1 VKVWNAVDYHR
12 RSAPQFAW
20 GVRVL
25 ERIELRG
32 DEHALDAGCGSG
44 RLTAEL
50 ANRLP
55 HGCAVGC
62 DLSENMTRE
71 AARLLGG
78 GSAVVCADLLDL
90 PFAATFDLVFS
101 TATFHWVKDHSRL
114 FKSLL
119 RVLKPGGRLE
129 AQCGGERNLYHVH
142 RRALALAATRAFRPH
157 FATWTEPW
165 EFAGPATT
173 TRRLRDAGFGFAR
186 CWREPAPTT
195 FPDAESYRGFLDTV
209 VMRPFLAHLS
219 TADLRASFLDALTDA
234 ASHDDPPFT
243 LDYWRLNITA
253 EKV

>member
-1 VKVWNAVDYHR
+1 VKEWNAVDYHR

-20 GVRVL
+20 GMRVL
-25 ERIELRG
+25 ERIALRG

-50 ANRLP
+50 AKRLP
-55 HGCAVGC
+55 RGRVVGC

-71 AARLLGG
+71 AARTLGG
-78 GSAVVCADLLDL
+78 RHEVVCANLLNL
-90 PFAATFDLVFS
+90 PFSAAFDLVFS

-114 FKSLL
+114 FRGLL
-119 RVLKPGGRLE
+119 HVLKPGGRLE
-129 AQCGGERNLYHVH
+129 AQCGGERNLFRVH
-142 RRALALAATRAFRPH
+142 MRALAVAATRPFRSH
-157 FATWTEPW
+157 FEDWTEPW

-173 TRRLRDAGFGFAR
+173 TRRLRDVGFGFAR

-195 FPDAESYRGFLDTV
+195 FPDAESYRGFLETV

-219 TADLRASFLDALTDA
+219 SAALRARFLDALTDA
-234 ASHDDPPFT
+234 AFHDDPAFT

>member
-1 VKVWNAVDYHR
+1 VKEWDAVDYHR
-12 RSAPQFAW
+12 RSTPQFTW
-20 GVRVL
+20 GLRVL
-25 ERIELRG
+25 ERIALRG
-32 DEHALDAGCGSG
+32 DEHALDAGCGTG
-44 RLTAEL
+44 RLTEEL
-50 ANRLP
+50 VKRLP
-55 HGCAVGC
+55 RGRVIGC

-71 AARLLGG
+71 SARTLGAG
-78 GSAVVCADLLDL
+78 HPVVCADLLDL
-90 PFAATFDLVFS
+90 PFAPTFDIVFS

-114 FKSLL
+114 FRALL

-129 AQCGGERNLYHVH
+129 AQCGGERNLHRVH
-142 RRALALAATRAFRPH
+142 MRALALAATRPFRPH
-157 FATWTEPW
+157 FAAWTEPW

-195 FPDAESYRGFLDTV
+195 FPDADSYRGFLETV

-219 TADLRASFLDALTDA
+219 SPQLRASFLDALTEA
-234 ASHDDPPFT
+234 AGRDDPSYT